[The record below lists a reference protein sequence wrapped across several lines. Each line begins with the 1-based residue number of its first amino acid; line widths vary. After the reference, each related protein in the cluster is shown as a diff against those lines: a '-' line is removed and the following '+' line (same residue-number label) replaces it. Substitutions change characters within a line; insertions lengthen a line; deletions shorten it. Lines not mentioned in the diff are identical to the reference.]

1 MMYLVVQD
9 LMRQFVEGASKNVR
23 AMKFTKLDYC
33 QYLLSSQ
40 INYTITNLAEHL
52 ENISHDK
59 INYYL
64 KNEKLTPRLLWDNV
78 KDLIVVD
85 EDAYIIFDD
94 TVVDKRFSSEIEI
107 VRRQYSGNEHGIV
120 RGIGIVSCIYVNPK
134 TLQFWVIDYRIFN
147 PENDGLTKVDHVKN
161 MLQGLIYQ
169 KNLPFDMVLM
179 DTWYAVK
186 SLMLYIDSLDKI
198 YYCPLKTNRL
208 VDDSFGKE
216 KYKNIESLE
225 WSNEELECGKII
237 KIKGFPADKKVKL
250 FRVSVSTDRTDYVA
264 TNDLSQ
270 SSTDVVQ
277 QVCKIRWK
285 IEEFHREIKQ
295 LTGIESC
302 QCRKARLQRNHI
314 ACAMLV
320 WVRLK
325 SLAYKIGQ
333 TIYKIKHN
341 LLSNYLIEQLK
352 RPKVAMSII

>member
-1 MMYLVVQD
+1 
-9 LMRQFVEGASKNVR
+9 
-23 AMKFTKLDYC
+23 MKFTKLDYC

-64 KNEKLTPRLLWDNV
+64 KKEKLTPRLLWDNV
-78 KDLIVVD
+78 KDVIMTDDNGYV
-85 EDAYIIFDD
+85 IFDD
-94 TVVDKRFSSEIEI
+94 SVLDKRYSEEIEI
-107 VRRQYSGNEHGIV
+107 VRRQYSGNEHGV
-120 RGIGIVSCIYVNPK
+120 LKGIGVVSCVYVNPK
-134 TLQFWVIDYRIFN
+134 LQRFWVVDYRIFN
-147 PENDGLTKVDHVKN
+147 PDADGKTKIDHVKD
-161 MLQGLIYQ
+161 MLQNLVYH
-169 KNLPFDMVLM
+169 KLLPFDTVLM
-179 DTWYAVK
+179 DTWYAVHN
-186 SLMLYIDSLDKI
+186 LMLYIDSLDKI
-198 YYCPLKTNRL
+198 YYCPLKDNRL
-208 VDDSFGKE
+208 VDDTFGKE
-216 KYKNIESLE
+216 KYKRIELLQ
-225 WSNEELECGKII
+225 WSEEELECGKII
-237 KIKGFPADKKVKL
+237 KIKGFPANKKVKL
-250 FRVSVSTDRTDYVA
+250 FRITVSTNRTDYVV

-302 QCRKARLQRNHI
+302 QCRKARLQLNHI

-325 SLAYKIGQ
+325 NLAYRTGQ
-333 TIYKIKHN
+333 TIYQIKQK

-352 RPKVAMSII
+352 RPSISMCLV

>member
-1 MMYLVVQD
+1 
-9 LMRQFVEGASKNVR
+9 
-23 AMKFTKLDYC
+23 MKFTKLDYC

-64 KNEKLTPRLLWDNV
+64 KKEKLTPRLLWDNV
-78 KDLIVVD
+78 KDVIMTDDNGYV
-85 EDAYIIFDD
+85 IFDD
-94 TVVDKRFSSEIEI
+94 SVLDKRYSEKIEI
-107 VRRQYSGNEHGIV
+107 VRRQYSGNEHGV
-120 RGIGIVSCIYVNPK
+120 LKGIGVVSCVYVNPK
-134 TLQFWVIDYRIFN
+134 LQRFWVVDYRIFN
-147 PENDGLTKVDHVKN
+147 PDADGKTKIDHVKD
-161 MLQGLIYQ
+161 MLQNLVYH
-169 KNLPFDMVLM
+169 KLLPFDTVLM
-179 DTWYAVK
+179 DTWYAVHN
-186 SLMLYIDSLDKI
+186 LMLYIDSLDKI
-198 YYCPLKTNRL
+198 YYCPLKDNRL
-208 VDDSFGKE
+208 VDDTFGQE
-216 KYKNIESLE
+216 KYKRIELLQ
-225 WSNEELECGKII
+225 WSEEELECGKII
-237 KIKGFPADKKVKL
+237 KIKGFPANKKVKL
-250 FRVSVSTDRTDYVA
+250 FRVTVTTNRTDYVV

-302 QCRKARLQRNHI
+302 QCRKARLQLNHI

-325 SLAYKIGQ
+325 NLAYRTGQ
-333 TIYKIKHN
+333 TIYQIKQK

-352 RPKVAMSII
+352 RPSISMCLV